1 MRTLKES
8 LLDDIEDVIA
18 RGDKDIRESVKKF
31 LWDNYNGSYTIP
43 MKPNKDGIFEIT
55 FKKRMAVINKDI
67 TELTNGLFIFGDCKG
82 EFDCSHCHNL
92 TTLKGSPRSIG
103 TFNCSY
109 CPKLT
114 SLKNG
119 PEKVYNTYY
128 CNNCGLTSLEGSPK
142 INYGFNCCNNP
153 IKNLKGASKRVNA
166 KFICSWCPE
175 LETLEGCPEYVK
187 GWFDCSNCPKL
198 EMESLKN
205 YFPKK
210 IGEDFMCISNFNNKT
225 QEEKNELRD
234 YLYHK
239 IGYDNIEMI
248 LI

>member
-1 MRTLKES
+1 MKTLKES
-8 LLDDIEDVIA
+8 LLSNIDDTLNQ
-18 RGDKDIRESVKKF
+18 GDSNCREAVKKF

-55 FKKRMAVINKDI
+55 FKTRMAVINKDI
-67 TELTNGLFIFGDCKG
+67 TELTNGLFMFGDCKG

-92 TTLKGSPRSIG
+92 TSLKGSPRTLD
-103 TFNCSY
+103 TFNCSF

-114 SLKNG
+114 SLKDG

-128 CNNCGLTSLEGSPK
+128 CNNCGLTSLEGSPQ
-142 INYGFNCCNNP
+142 INYGFNCCGNP
-153 IKNLKGASKRVNA
+153 LKNLKGASKKVNA
-166 KFICSWCPE
+166 KFICSYCPE
-175 LETLEGCPEYVK
+175 LKTLEGCPEYVK

-198 EMESLKN
+198 ELESLKK

-210 IGEDFMCISNFNNKT
+210 IEDDFMCISNFKDKT
-225 QEEKNELRD
+225 VEEKNELRD

-239 IGYDNIEMI
+239 LGNDIEMI
-248 LI
+248 LV